1 LGRKHNFYPPQKIKE
16 RGTRTRGVI
25 KERKKG
31 DIYKK
36 NKKIRENRGREGTN
50 SPRGYLRG
58 PKFRLRGRGGYADA

>member
-1 LGRKHNFYPPQKIKE
+1 
-16 RGTRTRGVI
+16 VI

-36 NKKIRENRGREGTN
+36 NKKIRENRGGEGTN

-58 PKFRLRGRGGYADA
+58 PKFRLRGRGGYADAELKPSLV

>member
-1 LGRKHNFYPPQKIKE
+1 LPFITIEATREREEQISEIKLADTWVENATSTPPQTIKE

-36 NKKIRENRGREGTN
+36 NKKN
-50 SPRGYLRG
+50 
-58 PKFRLRGRGGYADA
+58 